1 MKNTKLFNY
10 LINLSFFLYFI
21 ILLCER
27 LSSVSLSFIHG
38 LVMFSNGFTGYV
50 YLLTFISIFSFIVF
64 LVLKCRD
71 NIKYI
76 FNPNKEDIS
85 YFYLCIASGLLL
97 LSGMV
102 HTEYTTL
109 VVQFISYGILIVGI
123 LLKVILVNYEKKDER
138 FSLWLSFAFI
148 VSFSMAIPVMYYSL
162 IEHHVVFHVLEGVGS
177 FALVAIFTYLLILIF
192 QEYTNIA
199 SLGVVLLLTI
209 FNAPIIIMRWNEE
222 INYFVLIFTSLTIL
236 IYLINLCYS
245 LLIRKRK
252 TT

>member
-1 MKNTKLFNY
+1 MKKAKLFNY

-71 NIKYI
+71 NIKYL
-76 FNPNKEDIS
+76 FNPNKEGVS

-123 LLKVILVNYEKKDER
+123 LLKIILVSYEKNER

-192 QEYTNIA
+192 QEYTNIV
-199 SLGVVLLLTI
+199 SLGVVLLLI
-209 FNAPIIIMRWNEE
+209 VFNTQIIIMRWNEE
-222 INYFVLIFTSLTIL
+222 INYFVLIFSSLTIL

-245 LLIRKRK
+245 LLIKKRK
-252 TT
+252 TA